1 VAPVESGAGSS
12 KPLYLQITGT
22 MADQTLRK
30 YFRYTKVLTASAIH
44 GGLPMI
50 NRELRVLALATAVA
64 GASTAFGQAS
74 EAGAIYFETDTSDY
88 GTENEYLIR
97 DDGPQTPI
105 SRLPSGEPDLGG
117 DGVWSIPW
125 VDNFANARNEPGP
138 APARPWARAMWDYH
152 HANISKY
159 DPEGFCLPPG
169 GPRSMATPYPAEIVQ
184 NRDRILIIFE
194 GGGHVWR
201 EIHMDG
207 RAHPED
213 VNPTYFGHSVGHWE
227 GDTLVIDTV
236 GYNEKSWLDYSG
248 NMHTDQLHTVEYITR
263 QSKEKMNY
271 RVTIDDPGAYLE
283 PWTAE
288 WDIPWEDDRE
298 LLDYVCQENNKFLI
312 DLHDDLGEPFFE
324 KTGGL

>member
-1 VAPVESGAGSS
+1 
-12 KPLYLQITGT
+12 
-22 MADQTLRK
+22 
-30 YFRYTKVLTASAIH
+30 
-44 GGLPMI
+44 MI
-50 NRELRVLALATAVA
+50 NRKFRVLALAAAIA
-64 GASTAFGQAS
+64 GAPVAFGQAS
-74 EAGAIYFETDTSDY
+74 ENGSIYFETDTSAY
-88 GTENEYLIR
+88 GASNGYLIH
-97 DDGPQTPI
+97 DDGPKTPI
-105 SRLPSGEPDLGG
+105 SRLASGEPDLGG
-117 DGVWSIPW
+117 SGVWSIPW
-125 VDNFANARNEPGP
+125 VDNFANARDVPGP
-138 APARPWARAMWDYH
+138 APARPWAKAMWDYH
-152 HANISKY
+152 HANVSKY

-184 NRDRILIIFE
+184 NNDRILIIFE

-207 RAHPED
+207 RDHPKD

-248 NMHTDQLHTVEYITR
+248 NMHTDQLHTVEYLTR
-263 QSKEKMNY
+263 PFKEKLNY
-271 RVTIDDPGAYLE
+271 KVTIDDPGAYME

-298 LLDYVCQENNKFLI
+298 LQDYVCQENNKFLI

-324 KTGGL
+324 KTSGL